1 MKKTSLPIHKEASP
15 SHGQNIT
22 SPTEL
27 LRKAPSKIAR
37 ILGHLLHTGPLNRFE
52 AERIGDH
59 CLNSTISDLANDH
72 GLTFTRTPEKVPNHW
87 GQPCD
92 VTRYS
97 LPASEYRRA
106 LLVLDMLSHK
116 GKKVAA

>member
-1 MKKTSLPIHKEASP
+1 MKKATRSEKQGSQ
-15 SHGQNIT
+15 SHGQT
-22 SPTEL
+22 TTASAHPL
-27 LRKAPSKIAR
+27 SKIAR
-37 ILGHLLHTGPLNRFE
+37 VLRHLLNDGPLNRFE

-72 GLTFTRTPEKVPNHW
+72 GLIFKRTPEKVPNHW

-97 LPASEYRRA
+97 LPRSSRRRA
-106 LLVLDMLSHK
+106 REVLELLSHK
-116 GKKVAA
+116 KAGKVAA